1 MDEKITELQIL
12 IMEQQ
17 QTIEVMSDQLIE
29 QSARC
34 TALEKKLAFL
44 ELKLLQVSE
53 ESGADSHPDSD
64 RPPHY

>member
-17 QTIEVMSDQLIE
+17 QTIEVMSDQLIK

-34 TALEKKLAFL
+34 TTLEKKLALL
-44 ELKLLQVSE
+44 ELKLVQVSE
-53 ESGADSHPDSD
+53 ETGAESHPDND

>member
-1 MDEKITELQIL
+1 
-12 IMEQQ
+12 MEQQ

-34 TALEKKLAFL
+34 TTLEKKLALL
-44 ELKLLQVSE
+44 ELKLVQVSE
-53 ESGADSHPDSD
+53 ESGADSHPDDD